1 MLAIQRDRGGVM
13 PDPNDGMKVFHFEDG
28 SVLCEECASGV
39 GYDPAFPLPAVWVRL
54 DGTCDS
60 CGVKR

>member
-1 MLAIQRDRGGVM
+1 M